1 MLKTFMTQVN
11 QKFDSMATHNKM
23 LETQI
28 AQLSSSNATS
38 VPGSLPPQ
46 GVSLS
51 ETHQANAIVTRS
63 GKNLVNSTTK
73 SPTQGES
80 EPVNESEPIFDTT
93 IDEEE
98 VVVSEP
104 MVVEVPKRVVP
115 PYKPKLP
122 FPSHFAGANLDDQ
135 FAKFQEVLKN
145 LFVNVPFAEALRQ
158 MPTYAKFL
166 KEILTK
172 KRVVDVVETIS
183 LPEICSAINQN
194 KLPTKLKDPG
204 SFSIPCAIG
213 ELVIDKALCDLGASV
228 SVMPFSIFQRFNV
241 GELKPTQV
249 SLQLADRSVKLPL
262 GKVEDV
268 PMRIGKFF
276 IPVDF
281 VVLEM
286 EEDPNV
292 PIILGRPFLSI
303 AGAIIDVRGGR
314 LSLSVG
320 DEKIE
325 FQINQIMRCPSHM
338 DDCKRIDILDEI
350 VNESM
355 SMHMHST
362 NDVLEYVLV
371 HDPNECNATMETKE
385 MLLSMDCEE
394 PLVSVETTK
403 EVSKLELKPLPSN
416 LKYAYL
422 DDASPIIVNAKLN
435 DEELSKLL
443 NVLRK
448 YKKAIGYSIGY
459 LKGISPDFCMHRI
472 VLEEGHKPSI
482 EPQRR
487 LNPNMRAGVWE
498 GSGKTIGCGNHL
510 SNFE

>member
-28 AQLSSSNATS
+28 AQLSSSNAS
-38 VPGSLPPQ
+38 RVPGSLTPQ
-46 GVSLS
+46 GVSPG

-80 EPVNESEPIFDTT
+80 EPIDESEPIVDTT

-98 VVVSEP
+98 VVIWRRLEQGLQNVQDGP
-104 MVVEVPKRVVP
+104 A
-115 PYKPKLP
+115 PYKPRLP
-122 FPSHFAGANLDDQ
+122 FPSRFAGANLDDQ

-145 LFVNVPFAEALRQ
+145 LYVNIPFAEALRQ
-158 MPTYAKFL
+158 VPTYAKFL

-172 KRVVDVVETIS
+172 KRVVHVVETIS
-183 LPEICSAINQN
+183 LPKSCSAIIQN

-204 SFSIPCAIG
+204 SFSILCAIR
-213 ELVIDKALCDLGASV
+213 ELVIDKVLCDLGASV
-228 SVMPFSIFQRFNV
+228 SVMPFSIFQRLNV

-286 EEDPNV
+286 DEDPNV
-292 PIILGRPFLSI
+292 PIILGRPFLAT

-325 FQINQIMRCPSHM
+325 FQLNQIMRCPFHM
-338 DDCKRIDILDEI
+338 DDCKELISLMKL
-350 VNESM
+350 SM
-355 SMHMHST
+355 S
-362 NDVLEYVLV
+362 L
-371 HDPNECNATMETKE
+371 
-385 MLLSMDCEE
+385 
-394 PLVSVETTK
+394 
-403 EVSKLELKPLPSN
+403 
-416 LKYAYL
+416 
-422 DDASPIIVNAKLN
+422 
-435 DEELSKLL
+435 
-443 NVLRK
+443 
-448 YKKAIGYSIGY
+448 
-459 LKGISPDFCMHRI
+459 
-472 VLEEGHKPSI
+472 
-482 EPQRR
+482 
-487 LNPNMRAGVWE
+487 
-498 GSGKTIGCGNHL
+498 
-510 SNFE
+510 

>member
-1 MLKTFMTQVN
+1 MEQVDAFNNANNQRFDPYSNTYNRGWRHNPRFSWKDDQTQGQSSNFQRPPPLQSYQSQGSYQGQPSSSQFQKPPPPQSFQNPPPGFQRPLLNAPPPQESNNEKMLKTFMTQVN
-11 QKFDSMATHNKM
+11 QKFDSMATNNKM

-28 AQLSSSNATS
+28 AQLSSSNAS
-38 VPGSLPPQ
+38 RVPGSLPPQ
-46 GVSLS
+46 GISPG
-51 ETHQANAIVTRS
+51 ENHQGNAIVTRS

-80 EPVNESEPIFDTT
+80 EPIDVSEPIVDTT

-115 PYKPKLP
+115 PYKPKFP
-122 FPSHFAGANLDDQ
+122 FPSRFAGANLDDQ
-135 FAKFQEVLKN
+135 FAKFQ
-145 LFVNVPFAEALRQ
+145 
-158 MPTYAKFL
+158 
-166 KEILTK
+166 EILTK

-183 LPEICSAINQN
+183 LPESCSAIIQN

-213 ELVIDKALCDLGASV
+213 ELFIDKALCDLGASV
-228 SVMPFSIFQRFNV
+228 SVIPFSIFQRLNV

-292 PIILGRPFLSI
+292 PIILGRPFLAN

-325 FQINQIMRCPSHM
+325 FQLNQIMRCPSHM

-362 NDVLEYVLV
+362 NDVL
-371 HDPNECNATMETKE
+371 
-385 MLLSMDCEE
+385 
-394 PLVSVETTK
+394 
-403 EVSKLELKPLPSN
+403 
-416 LKYAYL
+416 
-422 DDASPIIVNAKLN
+422 
-435 DEELSKLL
+435 
-443 NVLRK
+443 
-448 YKKAIGYSIGY
+448 
-459 LKGISPDFCMHRI
+459 
-472 VLEEGHKPSI
+472 
-482 EPQRR
+482 
-487 LNPNMRAGVWE
+487 
-498 GSGKTIGCGNHL
+498 
-510 SNFE
+510 

>member
-1 MLKTFMTQVN
+1 MTQVN
-11 QKFDSMATHNKM
+11 QKFDSMATHNKI

-28 AQLSSSNATS
+28 AQLSSSNS
-38 VPGSLPPQ
+38 SRVPGSLPPQ
-46 GVSLS
+46 GVSPG

-73 SPTQGES
+73 SLTQGES
-80 EPVNESEPIFDTT
+80 EPIDESEPIIDTT

-122 FPSHFAGANLDDQ
+122 FPSRFAGANLDDQ

-145 LFVNVPFAEALRQ
+145 LYVNIPFAEALRK
-158 MPTYAKFL
+158 MPPYAKFL

-183 LPEICSAINQN
+183 LPESCSAIIQN
-194 KLPTKLKDPG
+194 KLPTKLKDPE

-213 ELVIDKALCDLGASV
+213 ELVIYKALCDLGASV
-228 SVMPFSIFQRFNV
+228 SVMPLSIFQRLNV

-292 PIILGRPFLSI
+292 PIILGRPFLAT

-320 DEKIE
+320 
-325 FQINQIMRCPSHM
+325 MRKLSFN
-338 DDCKRIDILDEI
+338 L
-350 VNESM
+350 
-355 SMHMHST
+355 
-362 NDVLEYVLV
+362 
-371 HDPNECNATMETKE
+371 TK
-385 MLLSMDCEE
+385 S
-394 PLVSVETTK
+394 
-403 EVSKLELKPLPSN
+403 
-416 LKYAYL
+416 
-422 DDASPIIVNAKLN
+422 
-435 DEELSKLL
+435 
-443 NVLRK
+443 
-448 YKKAIGYSIGY
+448 
-459 LKGISPDFCMHRI
+459 
-472 VLEEGHKPSI
+472 
-482 EPQRR
+482 
-487 LNPNMRAGVWE
+487 
-498 GSGKTIGCGNHL
+498 
-510 SNFE
+510 